1 MKKGQSTAEFVFLVG
16 VVAAGLVAMLVYI
29 GRGHQG
35 NLRSQAEQLG
45 AQQYEPGNTT
55 VGNRDTK
62 SVTKTEAMKSS
73 TTVKHSENPQGEE
86 NTAANAAYAALEA
99 AMPRLYEKM
108 DAIDRIFREEGMT
121 KAAEV
126 AAGGDWMWA
135 PSGQLNTLL
144 EEYYAIQQE
153 INALY
158 EAAANAKMPP
168 RKKNQSSSGAES
180 MESGTIITD
189 KHTNETL
196 GSFR

>member
-16 VVAAGLVAMLVYI
+16 VVAAGLIAMLVYI

-86 NTAANAAYAALEA
+86 NPAANAAYAGVEA

-108 DAIDRIFREEGMT
+108 DAIDKQFQIEGLA
-121 KAAEV
+121 KAEEV
-126 AAGGDWMWA
+126 AGGGTWMWA
-135 PSGQLNTLL
+135 PAGDVNRLLN
-144 EEYYAIQQE
+144 EYYAINTE
-153 INALY
+153 IENFY
-158 EAAANAKMPP
+158 KAAANAKMPP
-168 RKKNQSSSGAES
+168 RKKNKSSSGAES
-180 MESGTIITD
+180 MESGRIITN

-196 GSFR
+196 GGFR